1 MADIRHANKNGREVL
16 TISGVLT
23 VKHAKA
29 LQAAILEAVRN
40 ASAVDLEVEHISDL
54 DVTFAQ
60 LVCSAHRM
68 AADLKADNDHRSRA
82 GAVQPDARP
91 CRVLPPY
98 RLSGEH
104 EEVLSVAARPG
115 GPRRQARPTEN
126 GVNNHE

>member
-68 AADLKADNDHRSRA
+68 AADLNKQITITGLEQERFSRMLGRVGFFRHIGCQGSTRKSCLWLHGQEA
-82 GAVQPDARP
+82 PEDRP
-91 CRVLPPY
+91 
-98 RLSGEH
+98 
-104 EEVLSVAARPG
+104 A
-115 GPRRQARPTEN
+115 PRRME
-126 GVNNHE
+126 